1 MPLTP
6 FFAVIASIAG
16 EVASLNALY
25 TGHPTSVNGKFVI
38 AALITM
44 TLAMV
49 VHPMTLLFGQFATG
63 QTAEPEST
71 GTDPPLGK
79 QPN

>member
-6 FFAVIASIAG
+6 FFAVIASSAG
-16 EVASLNALY
+16 EVASLSALY

-38 AALITM
+38 TALIMM

-49 VHPMTLLFGQFATG
+49 VHSITKN
-63 QTAEPEST
+63 SV
-71 GTDPPLGK
+71 TDHFFTS
-79 QPN
+79 